1 MALKPFLFRLRDDV
15 LSLVIEGTKGKK
27 KAWLFIL
34 VSDVA
39 HFYLISENSICS
51 PKVRIL
57 TQ

>member
-15 LSLVIEGTKGKK
+15 LSLVIEGTKGK